1 MITYRLNVK
10 RKRKQEAYEKVSIVE
25 KSTEPS
31 TQKEPMSALA
41 YIGALTWD
49 EKLVDQIVIRD
60 TLERILKTTP
70 PYYRSVILYRYT
82 YGMSYYQISRNLGI
96 SVIAARQINSRIIRR
111 LRNEILNNF
120 KEDNI

>member
-41 YIGALTWD
+41 YIGALALIAITIIDGIPGD
-49 EKLVDQIVIRD
+49 EAVAMGALL
-60 TLERILKTTP
+60 TMP
-70 PYYRSVILYRYT
+70 
-82 YGMSYYQISRNLGI
+82 
-96 SVIAARQINSRIIRR
+96 
-111 LRNEILNNF
+111 
-120 KEDNI
+120 